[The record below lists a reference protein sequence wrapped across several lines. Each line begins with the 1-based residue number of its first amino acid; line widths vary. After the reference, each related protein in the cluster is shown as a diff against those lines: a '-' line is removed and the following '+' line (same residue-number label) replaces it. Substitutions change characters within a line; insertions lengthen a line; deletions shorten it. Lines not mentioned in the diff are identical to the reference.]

1 MHAMKVR
8 ELGEFGLIDH
18 IARMVRGSHKPD
30 LILGIGDDA
39 AAWHANA
46 GVELAT
52 TDILVEGVHFNLGY
66 APWEDIGWKALA
78 VNISDIAAMGGNP
91 EYALV
96 SLALPPDTD
105 VQSVTEMYSGM
116 LEIASQYGVAI
127 VGGNVSSAPQVV
139 LSISVIGT
147 SMGTL
152 LTRSAAAP
160 GEMVAVTGWLG
171 GSAAGL
177 GVLKGDVH
185 VPADVA
191 RILSVAHLRP
201 RPRVAEA
208 QTLVRSGVRTSID
221 ISDGLLSDLQRICEA
236 SRVGATIW
244 LERLPIHESMEKAY
258 GADSARLA
266 LSGGEDYELLFTAQT
281 DLIEDVRADLGIPVT
296 VVGEIVSSDKAAV
309 EVIDA
314 GGHVVDV
321 GTAGWDHFAI
331 DK

>member
-1 MHAMKVR
+1 
-8 ELGEFGLIDH
+8 
-18 IARMVRGSHKPD
+18 
-30 LILGIGDDA
+30 
-39 AAWHANA
+39 
-46 GVELAT
+46 
-52 TDILVEGVHFNLGY
+52 VHFNVGY
-66 APWEDIGWKALA
+66 ASWEDIGWKALA

-105 VQSVTEMYSGM
+105 VQSVTEIYSGM
-116 LEIASQYGVAI
+116 LKVASQYGVAI

-139 LSISVIGT
+139 LSISVIGA
-147 SMGTL
+147 SMGPL
-152 LTRSAAAP
+152 LTRSAAVP

-171 GSAAGL
+171 SSAAGL
-177 GVLKGDVH
+177 GVLRGDVH
-185 VPADVA
+185 APAETA
-191 RILSVAHLRP
+191 RTLSAAHLRP

-208 QTLVRSGVRTSID
+208 QTLVRCGVSTGID

-236 SRVGATIW
+236 SRVAATIR
-244 LERLPIHESMEKAY
+244 LDRLPIHESAEKAY

-266 LSGGEDYELLFTAQT
+266 LSGGEDYELLFTARS
-281 DLIEDVRADLGIPVT
+281 DLIQDVRDDLGIPVT

-314 GGHVVDV
+314 GGHVIDV
-321 GTAGWDHFAI
+321 STAGWDHFAI